1 MSKDLKSLIKTQVT
15 ISMKDGDK
23 FRTTVLRMILAEI
36 QKIEIEE
43 KSDLDE
49 LQITSILE
57 KMIKQRNDAISQFEQ
72 AKRQELADKE
82 KQEIEIIKE
91 FLPEQMSDDEVSE
104 LVSKIIS
111 EVGAQDMK
119 DMGKVMGSLKPLIA
133 GKADAGVVSQL
144 VKKALSSYQID
155 EKGLDSL
162 DRQYLSFLNQ
172 NNNIPTGLD
181 SIASGLGDDSSML
194 EFVVEP
200 YLIKIGFLTRTPRGR
215 LLTAT
220 GKKYIDSKDDNF

>member
-1 MSKDLKSLIKTQVT
+1 MYKDLKSLIITQVT

-36 QKIEIEE
+36 QKIEIDE
-43 KSDLDE
+43 KSDLNE

-57 KMIKQRNDAISQFEQ
+57 KMIKQRNDAIAQFEQ

-91 FLPEQMSDDEVSE
+91 FLPEQMSDDEISE

-144 VKKALSSYQID
+144 VKKALS
-155 EKGLDSL
+155 
-162 DRQYLSFLNQ
+162 
-172 NNNIPTGLD
+172 
-181 SIASGLGDDSSML
+181 
-194 EFVVEP
+194 
-200 YLIKIGFLTRTPRGR
+200 
-215 LLTAT
+215 
-220 GKKYIDSKDDNF
+220 

>member
-23 FRTTVLRMILAEI
+23 FRTTVLRMILAEV
-36 QKIEIEE
+36 QKTEIEE

-72 AKRQELADKE
+72 AKRQELAEKE
-82 KQEIEIIKE
+82 KQEIGIIKE
-91 FLPEQMSDDEVSE
+91 FLPEQMSDEEVTA

-119 DMGKVMGSLKPLIA
+119 DMGKVMGSLKPLIS

-144 VKKALSSYQID
+144 VKKALS
-155 EKGLDSL
+155 
-162 DRQYLSFLNQ
+162 
-172 NNNIPTGLD
+172 
-181 SIASGLGDDSSML
+181 
-194 EFVVEP
+194 
-200 YLIKIGFLTRTPRGR
+200 
-215 LLTAT
+215 
-220 GKKYIDSKDDNF
+220 

>member
-15 ISMKDGDK
+15 TSMKDGDK

-82 KQEIEIIKE
+82 KQEIEIIRE
-91 FLPEQMSDDEVSE
+91 FLPEQMSDEEVSE

-133 GKADAGVVSQL
+133 GKADAGFVSQL
-144 VKKALSSYQID
+144 VKKALS
-155 EKGLDSL
+155 
-162 DRQYLSFLNQ
+162 
-172 NNNIPTGLD
+172 
-181 SIASGLGDDSSML
+181 
-194 EFVVEP
+194 
-200 YLIKIGFLTRTPRGR
+200 
-215 LLTAT
+215 
-220 GKKYIDSKDDNF
+220 

>member
-15 ISMKDGDK
+15 ISMKDGNK

-57 KMIKQRNDAISQFEQ
+57 KMIKQRNDAIVQFEQ

-82 KQEIEIIKE
+82 KQEIEIIRE
-91 FLPEQMSDDEVSE
+91 FLPEQMSEEEVSE

-133 GKADAGVVSQL
+133 GKADTGVVSQL
-144 VKKALSSYQID
+144 VKKALS
-155 EKGLDSL
+155 
-162 DRQYLSFLNQ
+162 
-172 NNNIPTGLD
+172 
-181 SIASGLGDDSSML
+181 
-194 EFVVEP
+194 
-200 YLIKIGFLTRTPRGR
+200 
-215 LLTAT
+215 
-220 GKKYIDSKDDNF
+220 

>member
-1 MSKDLKSLIKTQVT
+1 MPQYLKDLIKTQVT
-15 ISMKDGDK
+15 LSMKDGDK

-43 KSDLDE
+43 KSDLNE

-144 VKKALSSYQID
+144 VKKALS
-155 EKGLDSL
+155 
-162 DRQYLSFLNQ
+162 
-172 NNNIPTGLD
+172 
-181 SIASGLGDDSSML
+181 
-194 EFVVEP
+194 
-200 YLIKIGFLTRTPRGR
+200 
-215 LLTAT
+215 
-220 GKKYIDSKDDNF
+220 

>member
-15 ISMKDGDK
+15 TSMKDGDK
-23 FRTTVLRMILAEI
+23 FRTTVLRMILADI

-57 KMIKQRNDAISQFEQ
+57 KMIKQRNDAIAQFEE

-82 KQEIEIIKE
+82 KQEIEIIRE
-91 FLPEQMSDDEVSE
+91 FLPEQMSEEEISE

-144 VKKALSSYQID
+144 VKKALS
-155 EKGLDSL
+155 
-162 DRQYLSFLNQ
+162 
-172 NNNIPTGLD
+172 
-181 SIASGLGDDSSML
+181 
-194 EFVVEP
+194 
-200 YLIKIGFLTRTPRGR
+200 
-215 LLTAT
+215 
-220 GKKYIDSKDDNF
+220 

>member
-43 KSDLDE
+43 KSDLNE
-49 LQITSILE
+49 LLITSILE
-57 KMIKQRNDAISQFEQ
+57 KMIKQRNDAIAQFEQ

-82 KQEIEIIKE
+82 KQEIEIIRE
-91 FLPEQMSDDEVSE
+91 FLPEQMSEEDVSE

-119 DMGKVMGSLKPLIA
+119 DMGKVMVSLKPLIA
-133 GKADAGVVSQL
+133 GKADAGVVSQF
-144 VKKALSSYQID
+144 VKKALS
-155 EKGLDSL
+155 
-162 DRQYLSFLNQ
+162 
-172 NNNIPTGLD
+172 
-181 SIASGLGDDSSML
+181 
-194 EFVVEP
+194 
-200 YLIKIGFLTRTPRGR
+200 
-215 LLTAT
+215 
-220 GKKYIDSKDDNF
+220 

>member
-1 MSKDLKSLIKTQVT
+1 MSKDLKSLIKSQVT
-15 ISMKDGDK
+15 ISMKDGNK
-23 FRTTVLRMILAEI
+23 FRTTVLRMVLAEI

-57 KMIKQRNDAISQFEQ
+57 KMIKQINDAIAQFEQ

-82 KQEIEIIKE
+82 RQEIEIIRE
-91 FLPEQMSDDEVSE
+91 FLPEQMSDEEVSE

-133 GKADAGVVSQL
+133 GKADAGVVSKL
-144 VKKALSSYQID
+144 VKKALS
-155 EKGLDSL
+155 
-162 DRQYLSFLNQ
+162 
-172 NNNIPTGLD
+172 
-181 SIASGLGDDSSML
+181 
-194 EFVVEP
+194 
-200 YLIKIGFLTRTPRGR
+200 
-215 LLTAT
+215 
-220 GKKYIDSKDDNF
+220 

>member
-36 QKIEIEE
+36 QKIEIDE
-43 KSDLDE
+43 KSDLNE

-57 KMIKQRNDAISQFEQ
+57 KMIKQRNDAIAQFEQ

-82 KQEIEIIKE
+82 KQEIEIIRE
-91 FLPEQMSDDEVSE
+91 FLPEQMSDDEISE
-104 LVSKIIS
+104 LVSKIVS
-111 EVGAQDMK
+111 EVGAQDIK

-144 VKKALSSYQID
+144 VKKALS
-155 EKGLDSL
+155 
-162 DRQYLSFLNQ
+162 
-172 NNNIPTGLD
+172 
-181 SIASGLGDDSSML
+181 
-194 EFVVEP
+194 
-200 YLIKIGFLTRTPRGR
+200 
-215 LLTAT
+215 
-220 GKKYIDSKDDNF
+220 

>member
-1 MSKDLKSLIKTQVT
+1 MSKDLKSLIKSQVT

-91 FLPEQMSDDEVSE
+91 FLPEQMSDEEVSE

-111 EVGAQDMK
+111 EVGAQDVK

-133 GKADAGVVSQL
+133 GKADAGFVSQL
-144 VKKALSSYQID
+144 VKKALS
-155 EKGLDSL
+155 
-162 DRQYLSFLNQ
+162 
-172 NNNIPTGLD
+172 
-181 SIASGLGDDSSML
+181 
-194 EFVVEP
+194 
-200 YLIKIGFLTRTPRGR
+200 
-215 LLTAT
+215 
-220 GKKYIDSKDDNF
+220 

>member
-23 FRTTVLRMILAEI
+23 FKTTVLRMILAEI
-36 QKIEIEE
+36 QKIEIDE
-43 KSDLDE
+43 KSDLNE

-57 KMIKQRNDAISQFEQ
+57 KMIKQRNDAIAQFEQ

-91 FLPEQMSDDEVSE
+91 FLPEQMSDDEISE

-144 VKKALSSYQID
+144 VKKAL
-155 EKGLDSL
+155 
-162 DRQYLSFLNQ
+162 N
-172 NNNIPTGLD
+172 
-181 SIASGLGDDSSML
+181 
-194 EFVVEP
+194 
-200 YLIKIGFLTRTPRGR
+200 
-215 LLTAT
+215 
-220 GKKYIDSKDDNF
+220 

>member
-57 KMIKQRNDAISQFEQ
+57 KMIKQRNDAIAQFEQ

-91 FLPEQMSDDEVSE
+91 FLPEQMYDEISE
-104 LVSKIIS
+104 LVSKIVS

-144 VKKALSSYQID
+144 VKKALS
-155 EKGLDSL
+155 
-162 DRQYLSFLNQ
+162 
-172 NNNIPTGLD
+172 
-181 SIASGLGDDSSML
+181 
-194 EFVVEP
+194 
-200 YLIKIGFLTRTPRGR
+200 
-215 LLTAT
+215 
-220 GKKYIDSKDDNF
+220 

>member
-1 MSKDLKSLIKTQVT
+1 
-15 ISMKDGDK
+15 MKEGDK
-23 FRTTVLRMILAEI
+23 FRTTVLRMILADI

-57 KMIKQRNDAISQFEQ
+57 KMIKQRNDAIAQFEQ

-82 KQEIEIIKE
+82 KQEIEIIRE
-91 FLPEQMSDDEVSE
+91 FLPEQMSEQEVSE

-111 EVGAQDMK
+111 EVGAQNMK

-144 VKKALSSYQID
+144 VKKALS
-155 EKGLDSL
+155 
-162 DRQYLSFLNQ
+162 
-172 NNNIPTGLD
+172 
-181 SIASGLGDDSSML
+181 
-194 EFVVEP
+194 
-200 YLIKIGFLTRTPRGR
+200 
-215 LLTAT
+215 
-220 GKKYIDSKDDNF
+220 

>member
-36 QKIEIEE
+36 QKIEIDE
-43 KSDLDE
+43 KSDLNE

-57 KMIKQRNDAISQFEQ
+57 KMIKQRNDAIAQFEQ

-82 KQEIEIIKE
+82 KQEIEIVRE
-91 FLPEQMSDDEVSE
+91 FLPEQMSDDEISE
-104 LVSKIIS
+104 LVSKIVS

-119 DMGKVMGSLKPLIA
+119 DMRKVMGSLKPLIA

-144 VKKALSSYQID
+144 VKKALS
-155 EKGLDSL
+155 
-162 DRQYLSFLNQ
+162 
-172 NNNIPTGLD
+172 
-181 SIASGLGDDSSML
+181 
-194 EFVVEP
+194 
-200 YLIKIGFLTRTPRGR
+200 
-215 LLTAT
+215 
-220 GKKYIDSKDDNF
+220 

>member
-91 FLPEQMSDDEVSE
+91 FLPEQMSDEEVSE
-104 LVSKIIS
+104 LVTKIIS

-119 DMGKVMGSLKPLIA
+119 DMGKVMGSLKPLIS
-133 GKADAGVVSQL
+133 GKADTGVDSQL
-144 VKKALSSYQID
+144 VKKALS
-155 EKGLDSL
+155 
-162 DRQYLSFLNQ
+162 
-172 NNNIPTGLD
+172 
-181 SIASGLGDDSSML
+181 
-194 EFVVEP
+194 
-200 YLIKIGFLTRTPRGR
+200 
-215 LLTAT
+215 
-220 GKKYIDSKDDNF
+220 